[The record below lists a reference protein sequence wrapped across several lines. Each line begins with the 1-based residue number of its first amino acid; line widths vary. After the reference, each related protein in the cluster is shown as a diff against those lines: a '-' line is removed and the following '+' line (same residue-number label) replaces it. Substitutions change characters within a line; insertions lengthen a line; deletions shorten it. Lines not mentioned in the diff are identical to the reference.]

1 MQRFSLAARTAMLP
15 LVVVALSSSVAIAA
29 APGAKGAERA
39 RVIVAYKDG
48 QRGNAERALAMA
60 GADVH
65 YEFASRRGFAATMPA
80 AALEGLSRNPAF
92 DYVEEDAKRYPLA
105 QTMPYGIG
113 KVQADLVA
121 DTAAGNTTVCII
133 DSGLDRNHED
143 LVGNKLGGEYDS
155 GTGNWY
161 TDESSHGTHVAG
173 TIAAVN
179 NGVGVVGVLPGKTV
193 NLWIVKVFGADGWAY
208 SSSLVAALDKCVQK
222 KTAGTNLVIN
232 MSLGGS
238 VKSRFEETSF
248 ASAYANQNVLSIAAA
263 GNDGTSRNSYP
274 ASYSSV
280 ISVAAVDSQN
290 VRASFSQYN
299 SQVELA
305 APGVAVLSSVPTGS
319 MSTASVTAGTLAP
332 AAEPMDG
339 SPRASVS
346 NRGIVNCGIGDR
358 ACAGASGKICLIQ
371 RGTVSFAD
379 KVLNCQ
385 NSGGLAA
392 IIYNNEAGALN
403 GTLGGIATTIPS
415 VGISAADGAAI
426 LAQLTTATTGSV
438 AVTASAYNYAY
449 FDGTS
454 MASPHVAGVAALV
467 WSQKPTCTNAQIR
480 AALGAYALDIAPAG
494 RDAYTGFG
502 LVQAANTLTKLGTGC
517 GATSGGGGGGT
528 KPGKGK

>member
-1 MQRFSLAARTAMLP
+1 MQRFKLAAIAVLLP
-15 LVVVALSSSVAIAA
+15 LAAVALSSSIAIA
-29 APGAKGAERA
+29 APGARGVEQV

-48 QRGNAERALAMA
+48 QRGNAERALAMS
-60 GADVH
+60 GAEVH
-65 YEFASRRGFAATMPA
+65 HDFASRRGYAATVPA

-105 QTMPYGIG
+105 QTKPYGIVN
-113 KVQADLVA
+113 VQADQVS
-121 DTAAGNTTVCII
+121 DSAAGNTTVCII
-133 DSGLDRNHED
+133 DSGIDRAHED
-143 LVGNKLGGEYDS
+143 HAGNKLAGEYDS

-173 TIAAVN
+173 TIAAVSN
-179 NGVGVVGVLPGKTV
+179 TSGVVGVLPGQTV

-238 VKSRFEETSF
+238 LKSRFEETSF
-248 ASAYANQNVLSIAAA
+248 ASAYTNKNVLSVAAA

-305 APGVAVLSSVPTGS
+305 APGVAVLSTVPTGS
-319 MSTASVTAGTLAP
+319 VSTASVTAGSLTP

-339 SPRASVS
+339 SLRASTG
-346 NRGIVNCGIGDR
+346 NTGIVNCGIGDR
-358 ACAGASGKICLIQ
+358 ACADAGGKICLIQ
-371 RGTVSFAD
+371 RGTVSFSD
-379 KVLNCQ
+379 KVLNC
-385 NSGGLAA
+385 SAGGGVAA
-392 IIYNNEAGALN
+392 IIYNNEAGALY
-403 GTLGGIATTIPS
+403 GTLGSVSTTIPS
-415 VGISAADGAAI
+415 VGISAADGAAV
-426 LAQLTTATTGSV
+426 LAQLTTSSTGSV
-438 AVTASAYNYAY
+438 AVTASDYNYAY

-494 RDAYTGFG
+494 RDVYTGYG
-502 LVQAANTLTKLGTGC
+502 LVQASNTLAKLGAGC
-517 GATSGGGGGGT
+517 GGTSGGGGT

>member
-1 MQRFSLAARTAMLP
+1 LA
-15 LVVVALSSSVAIAA
+15 
-29 APGAKGAERA
+29 
-39 RVIVAYKDG
+39 
-48 QRGNAERALAMA
+48 
-60 GADVH
+60 
-65 YEFASRRGFAATMPA
+65 RRGYAATVPA
-80 AALEGLSRNPAF
+80 AAVEGLSRNPAF
-92 DYVEEDAKRYPLA
+92 NYVEEDAKRYPLA

-113 KVQADLVA
+113 KVQADQVS
-121 DTAAGNTTVCII
+121 DSAAGNTTVCII
-133 DSGLDRNHED
+133 DSGIDRGHED
-143 LVGNKLGGEYDS
+143 HAGNKLAGEYDS

-161 TDESSHGTHVAG
+161 TDENHHGTHVAG

-179 NGVGVVGVLPGKTV
+179 NTLGVVGVLPGKTV

-222 KTAGTNLVIN
+222 KTSGTNLVIN

-238 VKSRFEETSF
+238 LKSRFEETSF
-248 ASAYANQNVLSIAAA
+248 ASAYTNQNVLSVAAA

-305 APGVAVLSSVPTGS
+305 APGVAVLSTVPTGS
-319 MSTASVTAGTLAP
+319 VSTASVTAGSLAP

-339 SPRASVS
+339 SPRASAS
-346 NRGIVNCGIGDR
+346 NKGIVNCGIGDGT
-358 ACAGASGKICLIQ
+358 CMGASGKICLIQ
-371 RGTVSFAD
+371 RGTISFSD

-385 NSGGLAA
+385 VSGGVAA
-392 IIYNNEAGALN
+392 IIYNNEAGALY
-403 GTLGGIATTIPS
+403 GTLGGVATKIPS
-415 VGISAADGAAI
+415 VGITADAGTAV
-426 LAQLTTATTGSV
+426 LAQLTTSTTGSV
-438 AVTASAYNYAY
+438 AVTASDYDYAY

-467 WSQKPTCTNAQIR
+467 WSQKPACTNAQIR

-494 RDAYTGFG
+494 RDVYTGYG
-502 LVQAANTLTKLGTGC
+502 LVQASNTLARLGAGC
-517 GATSGGGGGGT
+517 GSTSGGGGT